1 MKAEC
6 EVVRDLLPLYI
17 DGVCSAESRTL
28 VEEHLSGCDT
38 CREVCE
44 RMRSGD
50 GVGSENLDAQAVLE
64 RTSRTMVEKTALTC
78 AGILAIIVV
87 WVVYIMMERL
97 ASLGDYSLFSYSV
110 HEVSSL
116 ALLFTTL
123 VTLVWLIAAL
133 IRTCKRRAWMRRAP
147 LLAVLAVLLVLQCT
161 FFTVKKSSLTT
172 GATVLD
178 IPDDTHIVVE
188 LYGGEVLT
196 VETIPLV
203 TGVIE
208 EGDRYSVGL
217 ERSSMSQKVT
227 LWYIER
233 LD

>member
-6 EVVRDLLPLYI
+6 EVVRDLMPLYI
-17 DGVCSAESRTL
+17 DGVCSTESRAL
-28 VEEHLSGCDT
+28 VEEHLSGCDA
-38 CREVCE
+38 CREMCG
-44 RMRSGD
+44 RMRG
-50 GVGSENLDAQAVLE
+50 GEGAGSESLDAQAVLE
-64 RTSRTMVEKTALTC
+64 RTSRTIVERTALTC
-78 AGILAIIVV
+78 AGILAIIVI
-87 WVVYIMMERL
+87 WIVYIMMERL

-110 HEVSSL
+110 HEASSL

-123 VTLVWLIAAL
+123 ATLVWLIAAA
-133 IRTCKRRAWMRRAP
+133 IRACKRRGWLRRAP

-161 FFTVKKSSLTT
+161 FFTAKKNTLTT

-178 IPDDTHIVVE
+178 VPDDTHIVVE
-188 LYGGEVLT
+188 LYGGDVLT

-203 TGVIE
+203 TGMIE
-208 EGDRYSVGL
+208 EGGRYSVGL
-217 ERSSMSQKVT
+217 ERTSLSQRVS